1 MPYLA
6 SAFARTNHGWLGR
19 ELDLDEA
26 DDLDG
31 VADALREV
39 AAEDSADV
47 TLLFVEEDDEWLG
60 VARIDGEGEPRVFIS
75 DSRVLAYSDMAAR
88 LAEDLAV
95 DRPRVAVDD
104 EEESVKPLPQPAGD
118 VDVLTDFGTSGDRLV
133 ELCAE
138 EGLLPAD
145 VITELCERAGCL
157 EQLEQLRGG

>member
-1 MPYLA
+1 MPYFA
-6 SAFARTNHGWLGR
+6 SVFARTHHGWLGR

-60 VARIDGEGEPRVFIS
+60 VARIDGEGDPRVFIS
-75 DSRVLAYSDMAAR
+75 DSRVLAYSDMAVR

-95 DRPRVAVDD
+95 ERPAVAVED

-118 VDVLTDFGTSGDRLV
+118 VDVLTDFGTTGDRLV

>member
-1 MPYLA
+1 MPYFA
-6 SAFARTNHGWLGR
+6 TAFARTPHGWLGR
-19 ELDLDEA
+19 ELDLDED

-31 VADALREV
+31 VADALREY

-60 VARIDGEGEPRVFIS
+60 VARVDGDADPRVFIS
-75 DSRVLAYSDMAAR
+75 DFRAVQYSDMAAR

-95 DRPRVAVDD
+95 ERPAATLG
-104 EEESVKPLPQPAGD
+104 EEESVKPSLQPAGD
-118 VDVLTDFGTSGDRLV
+118 VDLLTDFGTAGDRLL

-145 VITELCERAGCL
+145 VITELCERAGCV
-157 EQLEQLRGG
+157 EQLEQLREG

>member
-1 MPYLA
+1 MPYFA
-6 SAFARTNHGWLGR
+6 TAFARTNHGWLSR

-26 DDLDG
+26 DDLEG
-31 VADALREV
+31 VADALREF

-60 VARIDGEGEPRVFIS
+60 VARIDGEGDPRVFIS

-95 DRPRVAVDD
+95 ERPSVTVD
-104 EEESVKPLPQPAGD
+104 EEESLKPLPQPAGD
-118 VDVLTDFGTSGDRLV
+118 FDLLTDFGISGDRLL

-145 VITELCERAGCL
+145 VITELCERTGCL

>member
-1 MPYLA
+1 MPYFA

-19 ELDLDEA
+19 ELDLDDA

-60 VARIDGEGEPRVFIS
+60 VARIDLDGDPRVFIS
-75 DSRVLAYSDMAAR
+75 DARVVAYSDMAAR

-95 DRPRVAVDD
+95 ERPAAPVD

-118 VDVLTDFGTSGDRLV
+118 VDVLTDFGTSGDRLL
-133 ELCAE
+133 ELCAG

-145 VITELCERAGCL
+145 VITELCERVGCL